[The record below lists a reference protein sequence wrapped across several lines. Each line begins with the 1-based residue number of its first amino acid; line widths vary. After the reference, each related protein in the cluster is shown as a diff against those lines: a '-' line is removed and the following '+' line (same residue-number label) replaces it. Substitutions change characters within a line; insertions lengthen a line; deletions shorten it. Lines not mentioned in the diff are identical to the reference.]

1 MHTFRPYQLRKNAA
15 PVFYSADEPYYEAAE
30 PVPYYG
36 ADAPSALQAAGGVA
50 AIGLLLGLIL
60 LPTFVIAPWLIKQV
74 KPEWSY
80 GKRLATTVIIGFG
93 LTTITTITTIVRAA
107 AGTSTTAT
115 K

>member
-1 MHTFRPYQLRKNAA
+1 MHSFRPYQLRKNAA

-50 AIGLLLGLIL
+50 TIGLLIGVLA
-60 LPTFVIAPWLIKQV
+60 LPTFVITPWIIKQF
-74 KPEWSY
+74 KPEWTY
-80 GKRLATTVIIGFG
+80 GKRLATTFVIGFG
-93 LTTITTITTIVRAA
+93 LTAITTIVRAA
-107 AGTSTTAT
+107 AGTSTTT